1 MTVLN
6 FARMDTLFSHSQGV
20 DTDFVEEPPMN
31 DDKADDGEGEDNSMT
46 NETNLDNL
54 IIEMSNEHNVSNIR
68 FTSSSASVGS
78 WASKRKLSNNNSHSI
93 TKKVLDEKHYRSSG
107 VNDELAK
114 FKNCELEFKKE
125 IFQLD
130 QSIAA
135 DRFTFDKSVAKEVMD
150 FKTWALTQDHKQKLK
165 QAKER

>member
-1 MTVLN
+1 
-6 FARMDTLFSHSQGV
+6 MDTLFSHSQGV

-31 DDKADDGEGEDNSMT
+31 DEKTDDGEGEGNSMT

-54 IIEMSNEHNVSNIR
+54 IIEM

-78 WASKRKLSNNNSHSI
+78 WASKRKLSNNSSHSI
-93 TKKVLDEKHYRSSG
+93 TKKVWDEKHYRSSG
-107 VNDELAK
+107 VNDKLAK

-135 DRFTFDKSVAKEVMD
+135 DRFTFDKSVAKEEMD